1 MFTRVFSHGGI
12 GMGQGSQRD
21 FQGPCPCFAGTER
34 GSCTVT
40 STNCRQMGMKPFG
53 GEGGILFHE
62 VLKIPV
68 LMVKTNPNHVKR
80 YWG

>member
-1 MFTRVFSHGGI
+1 MSPRSKF
-12 GMGQGSQRD
+12 QLPD
-21 FQGPCPCFAGTER
+21 FASREK
-34 GSCTVT
+34 S
-40 STNCRQMGMKPFG
+40 G